1 MGHRRASINV
11 DKENEFI
18 ITRIDIEGN
27 KYSNICLEWNQILG
41 NLRKSNIHVV
51 VTRIA
56 KFTHLSALPQSPK
69 S

>member
-18 ITRIDIEGN
+18 ITHIDIEGN
-27 KYSNICLEWNQILG
+27 EYSNICLEWNQIKG
-41 NLRKSNIHVV
+41 NLRKSNKV